1 MNLLARFHS
10 MSIVWSLSAQGEWK
24 WDLVKGDRS
33 GRYALR
39 FTSIDFQNCL
49 MVDGEA
55 YGYAIAKSMYGFE
68 PFQIQHRIELV
79 SSPEELVPERE
90 TSSTKDI
97 TECSNGSILRRA
109 PTSRHLNWLAT
120 GYGQKHAAIEMK
132 GVYSTSSKIQ
142 GKQDSNCRCIL
153 PYYPSQVTHDQETQ
167 NSQENI
173 CMSLRSIITSK
184 SHPNPEPKGRD
195 KE

>member
-109 PTSRHLNWLAT
+109 PTSRHLNWPLGMGRSMLQLRWRGSIQRARK
-120 GYGQKHAAIEMK
+120 YKE
-132 GVYSTSSKIQ
+132 SKIAIADASCPTIPAKSRTIKTPKTVRRIFVWVYEVSLQ
-142 GKQDSNCRCIL
+142 ARVI
-153 PYYPSQVTHDQETQ
+153 PTPSRRAETK
-167 NSQENI
+167 
-173 CMSLRSIITSK
+173 SK
-184 SHPNPEPKGRD
+184 
-195 KE
+195 